1 MKIGLPSG
9 RLKSDSYFRESFVFE
24 HERSLVSKC
33 GPAFIFKARVIPQL
47 LQLGIIDVGVCGH
60 DLVEEAEVN
69 LHRIRDLPGKDV
81 RIVAATKLNE
91 WPKRPLLIATEYP
104 RIAEKWAYS
113 KNLSHTI
120 LMTYGSTEAFAG
132 GIADIIVDCV
142 DTGQTL
148 KANGIQIV
156 DTIMHSSPG
165 VYCRKECS
173 DKWSNLINSLL

>member
-1 MKIGLPSG
+1 MGWREQIVIDPAISSG
-9 RLKSDSYFRESFVFE
+9 KPTFRSANILAMPLVES
-24 HERSLVSKC
+24 LLN
-33 GPAFIFKARVIPQL
+33 GARIEEIKQQNPQL
-47 LQLGIIDVGVCGH
+47 NQPEIEAII
-60 DLVEEAEVN
+60 
-69 LHRIRDLPGKDV
+69 K
-81 RIVAATKLNE
+81 